1 MKRIIMHWTGGLLVA
16 NSVDREH
23 YHEITQGDGSRVMGR
38 HKPEANLNPRRGQYA
53 AHTRALNT
61 GSIGLAVAG
70 MHNAIER
77 PFNRGPQA
85 ITPVQID
92 AFTDMVA
99 EYCSTYGIKGTRRT
113 VLTHAEVQTTLG
125 VWQRSKWDITWLPDM
140 TRPADPVAVGDRLR
154 AAVLTKMLP
163 PPSIPQRV
171 RIWAGR

>member
-1 MKRIIMHWTGGLLVA
+1 MKRIIMHWTGGSGKA
-16 NSVDREH
+16 NSTDLDH
-23 YHEITQGDGSRVMGR
+23 YHEIAQGDGSRVMGR
-38 HKPEANLNPRRGQYA
+38 HKPEANLNPRSGRYA

-61 GSIGLAVAG
+61 GSIGLAMAAMRGAREVPF
-70 MHNAIER
+70 R
-77 PFNRGPQA
+77 PGSDP
-85 ITPVQID
+85 ITPAQLD

-99 EYCSTYGIKGTRRT
+99 EYCSTYGIKVTRRT
-113 VLTHAEVQTTLG
+113 VLTHAEVQPTLG